1 MGDLLMD
8 LVVMLLVIFFWGK
21 MYVYL
26 KRIFGENKYSFW
38 KGENKMYMFLLYYFK
53 YWYKIN
59 YSLLSIFVNI
69 FNVF

>member
-26 KRIFGENKYSFW
+26 EMIFGENKYSFW
-38 KGENKMYMFLLYYFK
+38 KGENKMYMFLLLF
-53 YWYKIN
+53 
-59 YSLLSIFVNI
+59 
-69 FNVF
+69 